1 MLLYQEGPV
10 FCSLDAFRVPTSPS
24 SAQQIPWGIRVLA
37 PTKERPD
44 WESHSPSV
52 EDDRNSPGTDCPIQ
66 GFASPSVPTEEMFG
80 SFKATRHLSLG
91 FLSDNIFPIVHSHG
105 PYGEHRVRLL
115 ETCSLASHL
124 PPFQRLQP

>member
-24 SAQQIPWGIRVLA
+24 FAQQIPWGIRVLA

-66 GFASPSVPTEEMFG
+66 GFLQTLCIPQCANWGDVWQ
-80 SFKATRHLSLG
+80 LQ
-91 FLSDNIFPIVHSHG
+91 SHEA
-105 PYGEHRVRLL
+105 P
-115 ETCSLASHL
+115 
-124 PPFQRLQP
+124 